1 MQRLHVDA
9 GVLGEGGPYL
19 HHVTLHTSGDYLA
32 VRGQLDQVE
41 GWALKR
47 EHMEREREERGRERG
62 EREEREREERER
74 EERERE
80 EM

>member
-47 EHMEREREERGRERG
+47 EHMEREREERGDRERG
-62 EREEREREERER
+62 ERERRERER
-74 EERERE
+74 ERERE